1 MAIICYNIIRLK
13 RFKRQEAKEGDVGDE
28 LLKIKEDIIQG
39 LGRFS
44 AFAGFNKIT
53 GQIYGLLYLNREP
66 LALGQIAEQLDV
78 SKGNV
83 SLNVRI
89 MERWG
94 LIRRFNKRG
103 DRRDYYEAETDF
115 WKVIRGILTERDK
128 KEVEYTMDSVTDG
141 LAAIGKLD
149 AAAQTDEAVFYKE
162 RLEHMQEFGDTIAEM
177 SRAFLALDNFRVSS
191 LSRLGLGRV

>member
-1 MAIICYNIIRLK
+1 M
-13 RFKRQEAKEGDVGDE
+13 EDE
-28 LLKIKEDIIQG
+28 LLKIKENIIQG

-44 AFAGFNKIT
+44 SFAGFNKVT

-66 LALGQIAEQLDV
+66 LALGQIAEQLDI

-115 WKVIRGILTERDK
+115 WKVIRGILSERDK
-128 KEVEYTMDSVTDG
+128 KEVEYTMDGVTDG

-149 AAAQTDEAVFYKE
+149 EAIQSEEVAFYKE

-191 LSRLGLGRV
+191 LSRLGLGKV

>member
-1 MAIICYNIIRLK
+1 MDYSIIRLK
-13 RFKRQEAKEGDVGDE
+13 LFKRCEVKGDVVEGE

-44 AFAGFNKIT
+44 AFAGFDKIT

-66 LALGQIAEQLDV
+66 LSLSQIAEQLDV
-78 SKGNV
+78 SKGNI
-83 SLNVRI
+83 SLNVRV

-128 KEVEYTMDSVTDG
+128 KEVDYTLDSVADG
-141 LAAIGKLD
+141 LAAISKLD
-149 AAAQTDEAVFYKE
+149 GAAQTEAVTFYKE

-177 SRAFLALDNFRVSS
+177 ARAFLALDNFRVSS
-191 LSRLGLGRV
+191 LSRLGLGKV

>member
-1 MAIICYNIIRLK
+1 M
-13 RFKRQEAKEGDVGDE
+13 EDE

-44 AFAGFNKIT
+44 SFAGFNKIT
-53 GQIYGLLYLNREP
+53 GQIYGLLYLSRES
-66 LALGQIAEQLDV
+66 LALGQIAEQLDI

-128 KEVEYTMDSVTDG
+128 KEVDYTLDSVADG

-149 AAAQTDEAVFYKE
+149 GGAQSEETAFYKE
-162 RLEHMQEFGDTIAEM
+162 RLEHMREFGDTIAEM
-177 SRAFLALDNFRVSS
+177 SRAFLALDKFRMSS
-191 LSRLGLGRV
+191 LSRLGLGKL

>member
-1 MAIICYNIIRLK
+1 V
-13 RFKRQEAKEGDVGDE
+13 EDE
-28 LLKIKEDIIQG
+28 LLKIKEDMIQG

-44 AFAGFNKIT
+44 SFAGFNKIT
-53 GQIYGLLYLNREP
+53 GQIYGLIYLSREP
-66 LALGQIAEQLDV
+66 LSLGQVAEQLDI

-128 KEVEYTMDSVTDG
+128 KEVDHTMDGVMEG
-141 LAAIGKLD
+141 LAAIGRIED
-149 AAAQTDEAVFYKE
+149 SAQTEEVAFYKE
-162 RLEHMQEFGDTIAEM
+162 RLEHMQEFGDTLAEM
-177 SRAFLALDNFRVSS
+177 AKAFLALDNFRMSS
-191 LSRLGLGRV
+191 LARLGLGKV

>member
-1 MAIICYNIIRLK
+1 M
-13 RFKRQEAKEGDVGDE
+13 EDE

-44 AFAGFNKIT
+44 SFAGFNKIT
-53 GQIYGLLYLNREP
+53 GQIYGLLYLSREP
-66 LALGQIAEQLDV
+66 LALGQIAEQLDI

-128 KEVEYTMDSVTDG
+128 KEVDYTLDSVADG

-149 AAAQTDEAVFYKE
+149 GGAQSEETAFYKE
-162 RLEHMQEFGDTIAEM
+162 RLEHMREFGDTIAEM
-177 SRAFLALDNFRVSS
+177 SRAFLALDKFRMSS
-191 LSRLGLGRV
+191 LSRLGLGKL

>member
-1 MAIICYNIIRLK
+1 M
-13 RFKRQEAKEGDVGDE
+13 EDE
-28 LLKIKEDIIQG
+28 LLKIKENIIQG

-44 AFAGFNKIT
+44 SFAGFNKVT

-66 LALGQIAEQLDV
+66 LALGQIAEQLDI

-103 DRRDYYEAETDF
+103 DRRDYYEAEIDF
-115 WKVIRGILTERDK
+115 WKVIRGILSERDK
-128 KEVEYTMDSVTDG
+128 KEVEYTLDSVTDS

-149 AAAQTDEAVFYKE
+149 EAMQTEEVVFYKE
-162 RLEHMQEFGDTIAEM
+162 RLKHMQEFGDTIAEM
-177 SRAFLALDNFRVSS
+177 SRAFLALDNFRMSS
-191 LSRLGLGRV
+191 LSRLGLGRI

>member
-1 MAIICYNIIRLK
+1 M
-13 RFKRQEAKEGDVGDE
+13 EEE

-53 GQIYGLLYLNREP
+53 GQIYGLLYLNRKP

-83 SLNVRI
+83 SLNVRV

-94 LIRRFNKRG
+94 LIRRFNKRR
-103 DRRDYYEAETDF
+103 DRKDYYEAETDF

-128 KEVEYTMDSVTDG
+128 KEVDYTLDSVAEG
-141 LAAIGKLD
+141 LAAIGKFD
-149 AAAQTDEAVFYKE
+149 GAAQTGEAAFYKE
-162 RLEHMQEFGDTIAEM
+162 RLEHMKEFGDTIAEM

-191 LSRLGLGRV
+191 LSRLGLGKV